1 MSNAWQEVF
10 PFYGKLLRNTYV
22 KNLGTETYAYFYM
35 ESNFWVK
42 SNSGK

>member
-22 KNLGTETYAYFYM
+22 KNLGTWDVCLFLQG
-35 ESNFWVK
+35 VK
-42 SNSGK
+42 FQSEK